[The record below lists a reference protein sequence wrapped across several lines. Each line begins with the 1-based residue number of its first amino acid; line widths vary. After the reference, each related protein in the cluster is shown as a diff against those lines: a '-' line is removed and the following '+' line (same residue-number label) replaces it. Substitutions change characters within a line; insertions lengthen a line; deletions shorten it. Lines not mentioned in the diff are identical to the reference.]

1 MAVTAWIAWR
11 VVKWVGVLLF
21 AAGVLG
27 GVMARDVEDR
37 RRAVYAAA
45 TPGFIVAW
53 VAGWNLLRE
62 AGVSMG
68 SAWVSAG
75 LVLSLVTLQA
85 VVWGVERAG
94 RPRVLVTAVALGSL
108 LANVALMTAR
118 PGTKAAP
125 SHGVEEAR

>member
-1 MAVTAWIAWR
+1 MSAWIAWR
-11 VVKWVGVLLF
+11 VAKWIGVLLF

-27 GVMARDVEDR
+27 GVTARDVEDR
-37 RRAVYAAA
+37 RRAVYAMA
-45 TPGFIVAW
+45 TPGFVVAW

-75 LVLSLVTLQA
+75 LLLSLVTLQV
-85 VVWGVERAG
+85 VVWGVERTS
-94 RPRVLVTAVALGSL
+94 RPRRLVAVVALGSL
-108 LANVALMTAR
+108 LANVVLMTAR

-125 SHGVEEAR
+125 AHGVEEAR